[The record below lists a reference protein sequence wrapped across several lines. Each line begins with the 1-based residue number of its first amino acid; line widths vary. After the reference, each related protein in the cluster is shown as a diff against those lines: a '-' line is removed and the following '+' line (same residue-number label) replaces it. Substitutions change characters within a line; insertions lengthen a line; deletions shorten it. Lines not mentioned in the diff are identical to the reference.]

1 MDSMSKTKLNFYC
14 PTDTVEII
22 DRMAEAD
29 HRDRTSMLNK
39 MIDFYLSH
47 NPNPEPATTNGAKR
61 TATPRT
67 AKKKAGV
74 R

>member
-1 MDSMSKTKLNFYC
+1 MTKTKVNFYC
-14 PTDTVEII
+14 LSSTVKVI
-22 DRMAEAD
+22 DGIAKAD

-47 NPNPEPATTNGAKR
+47 HDSNANPPENLQQTNGTKAV
-61 TATPRT
+61 TT
-67 AKKKAGV
+67 KKKAGA